1 MVPVEW
7 GLGARSLGDSPGEV
21 LKRGA
26 LLFHLALAAAGPAP
40 LGPPFGPG
48 SHEAL
53 STAPGQGGACWGC
66 PSPAGAVHRLL
77 GLSIT
82 LAQADRVRRGWR
94 LPGKAMR
101 LGPWVD
107 GESTASHTSQKFN

>member
-7 GLGARSLGDSPGEV
+7 GLGARSLGDSPGEAFK
-21 LKRGA
+21 LGA
-26 LLFHLALAAAGPAP
+26 LLFQPALLPLGLHLAPALTRLSPLP
-40 LGPPFGPG
+40 LGR
-48 SHEAL
+48 
-53 STAPGQGGACWGC
+53 GA
-66 PSPAGAVHRLL
+66 PAGAVHRLL

-101 LGPWVD
+101 LGPWVN